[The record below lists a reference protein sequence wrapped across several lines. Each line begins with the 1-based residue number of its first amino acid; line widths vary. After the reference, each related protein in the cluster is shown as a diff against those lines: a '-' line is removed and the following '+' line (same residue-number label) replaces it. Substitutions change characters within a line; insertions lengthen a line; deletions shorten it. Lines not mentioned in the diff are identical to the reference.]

1 MSAKWSHKKKKKHQ
15 DSSSDFIDPQL
26 HLFFRLLHITCS
38 SPINVTI
45 ASESM
50 LKALPLFQSLIVA
63 PLRPSTQ
70 LLNSTYLAA
79 VVSE

>member
-1 MSAKWSHKKKKKHQ
+1 
-15 DSSSDFIDPQL
+15 
-26 HLFFRLLHITCS
+26 
-38 SPINVTI
+38 
-45 ASESM
+45 M

-70 LLNSTYLAA
+70 LLNSTYIAA